1 MNTGQ
6 MLLTV
11 GAIVL
16 LTLVILRV
24 NNNNL
29 SSDVVLQR
37 SKYGILAVSLATSI
51 IEEASS
57 KAFDE
62 ITDSTGIVHTVWLT
76 DVSNLGPEYGETYPD
91 FDDFDDFND
100 YQINTKGDSTFLSAE
115 FTGFCTVEYV
125 DTTNLDVASASKT
138 WHKKLTV
145 TVTSES
151 MKELYTGEPD
161 TLVMSTIFS
170 YWFYR

>member
-1 MNTGQ
+1 
-6 MLLTV
+6 MLLSA

-16 LTLVILRV
+16 LTLIILRV

-29 SSDVVLQR
+29 NSDVVLQR

-62 ITDSTGIVHTVWLT
+62 ITDSTGIVHTTWLT
-76 DVSNLGPEYGETYPD
+76 SPASLGPETGESYPD
-91 FDDFDDFND
+91 FDDFDDFNG
-100 YQINTKGDSTFLSAE
+100 YIINTSGDSTFLSAE
-115 FTGFCTVEYV
+115 FTGLCEVVYV
-125 DTTNLDVASASKT
+125 DTSNLDGTSANKT

-145 TVTSES
+145 MVTSES
-151 MKELYTGEPD
+151 MRDLYTNEQD
-161 TLVMSTIFS
+161 TLEMSTIFS